1 VASFQSADLGMRCG
15 FELKE
20 AKDADEVMAIA
31 AAHEKSS
38 QGVSRQPADLGAKIK
53 GAIKG

>member
-1 VASFQSADLGMRCG
+1 MRCG